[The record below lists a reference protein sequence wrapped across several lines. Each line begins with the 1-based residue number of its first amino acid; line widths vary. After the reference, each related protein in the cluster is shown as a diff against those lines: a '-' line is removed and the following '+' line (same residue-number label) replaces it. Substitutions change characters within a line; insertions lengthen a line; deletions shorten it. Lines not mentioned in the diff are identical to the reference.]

1 MANQTASL
9 PSPHDVSYCRTCK
22 GDIFLITVNEWERYF
37 GHALSTGKD
46 RRYEAS
52 GTSCSQAPYLS
63 RTKVPGHSFF
73 SLLPP
78 APRSQGTQGD
88 VVNCDRVLGKTGWIT
103 TWSCPSWA
111 GCMGQYR

>member
-46 RRYEAS
+46 KGYEAS

-63 RTKVPGHSFF
+63 RTKVPGQTFALRRIGGVEAVPD
-73 SLLPP
+73 LLNGGDVPRAGIP
-78 APRSQGTQGD
+78 APRGRVAPGD
-88 VVNCDRVLGKTGWIT
+88 CSPGA
-103 TWSCPSWA
+103 P
-111 GCMGQYR
+111 